1 MAPRSRHRTKPPA
14 GLTNF
19 GSLPASANSSGIGK
33 KGSLAKNNLYS
44 NQLPILNSYQ
54 PIQSSNNKNSN
65 SKLNKNQKTTQG
77 WLEWTTSFIFS
88 STSTSS
94 HKEET
99 KVIAH
104 WDPLTN
110 LVYVPIDQMEL
121 ARKVLWQRGF
131 FGKGNLSRSEPT
143 WRERE
148 MGKEKV
154 RRVRERG
161 GIGQLKFDQIMANWI

>member
-1 MAPRSRHRTKPPA
+1 
-14 GLTNF
+14 
-19 GSLPASANSSGIGK
+19 
-33 KGSLAKNNLYS
+33 
-44 NQLPILNSYQ
+44 
-54 PIQSSNNKNSN
+54 
-65 SKLNKNQKTTQG
+65 
-77 WLEWTTSFIFS
+77 
-88 STSTSS
+88 
-94 HKEET
+94 
-99 KVIAH
+99 
-104 WDPLTN
+104 
-110 LVYVPIDQMEL
+110 MEL